1 MGEIIA
7 MARYFIRCPASDWR
21 TATVGDR
28 FEADRL
34 MAEHVRREHPTW
46 DAGTKF
52 RRETVE

>member
-1 MGEIIA
+1 MGEILA